1 MLCVLLMEV
10 SVESSAQTKLKPSSV
25 SSEKSREKTNTVRNR
40 MEFAIQNE
48 AITFNIHSVLFFFLF
63 FVLSYSL
70 SFSLSLY
77 LYQSASHFS
86 LSWSNALNIARG
98 RTVFKAPHVVL
109 DFKPV
114 RRCAT
119 LIDLL

>member
-25 SSEKSREKTNTVRNR
+25 SSEESREKTNTVRNR
-40 MEFAIQNE
+40 IEFAIQNE

-70 SFSLSLY
+70 SFSLY

-86 LSWSNALNIARG
+86 LSWSDALNTI